1 MTDTVGNFTPLE
13 DGVARVPQRM
23 ETKAIDGQGIEALKD
38 IAFGSVCTTTSSA
51 PKLRLSTL
59 DVRQLAL

>member
-13 DGVARVPQRM
+13 DGVARVPQKM

-38 IAFGSVCTTTSSA
+38 VAFGSVCTTTSSA
-51 PKLRLSTL
+51 PELG
-59 DVRQLAL
+59 